1 MFTFRQAIVLFFMVF
16 LSTNIYS
23 KENEKSIFSIVSD
36 RSAATLNS
44 GANTYLK
51 SSNDKIIIKTVSQI
65 ALMQESELNDY
76 VQNSD
81 VFLLC
86 GVFGDVVDRL
96 LIKKYPPS
104 QLRVTLQG
112 DRRLLALNNDLLGY
126 DYKNISSELLK
137 KNDEN
142 ISYTKFLNK
151 KQQEFP
157 SFAYYLQARAYWENR
172 TNQNISNLFSF
183 LLHPNVDKSN
193 WKKVIE
199 LKSLRYFLDGDVEK
213 TFSNIDELTKKLDS
227 TKDLLFVLDNDRA
240 DSLNEWKVHE
250 SLSKNSSFQVVS
262 ILSSWGK
269 SSLNA
274 MEDLEKLISKLP
286 ANQAYSIIS
295 MHDFVIGGGSARNEV
310 SKVIERLNVPIIKGL
325 RVLDFDYLSYSLS
338 SEGLTKNSIHY
349 RVSMPELQGI
359 GQVHLLSLNDKYTID
374 KNTGVTLYS
383 VKILEDEVQSIISKA
398 NKWIGLRKKE
408 NKDKKIAIVYYNH
421 PPGRHNIGADNLNV
435 PKSLFT
441 ILQNLKKQGYF
452 VGELPKN
459 DKELLDILQEKAV
472 NLPNDKKELK
482 IMAPKVNKISFKDYE
497 TWFKTLP
504 LYIQEEIQF
513 GPLSALHIEIK
524 RFLKDDLKDVS
535 SSNKSKAYTAINNY
549 VSNTMNNL
557 HHALDG
563 VRSKSRSRAI
573 DLLKQLK
580 EEYIHIL
587 NLSQNEEKYYLGK
600 MDSLKNAI
608 IGLQIEGI
616 KGWGEVPGEVMV
628 YDNDLIFPSVEF
640 GNILLAPQPPR
651 GWELNEELLHANLSF
666 PPTHQ
671 YLAFYHHLKNIF
683 KSDAIIHVGR
693 HSTYE
698 FLPRKSVGLTSKD
711 YPYLMIGDTP
721 SIYPYIV
728 DGVGEGIQAK
738 RRGQAIM
745 IDHLTPPLAITTMYD
760 DLLQLRQLI
769 ESAESANDDII
780 RKNAID
786 KIRESIETMNLKDE
800 IIKSMDEELAV
811 RGIGFD
817 EVDDSFL
824 LHEVGHYLTHL
835 QEEFM
840 PLGLHTFGKDW
851 NDKAINTMLKS
862 MGEEEEVDFTTKTN
876 LIISPSN
883 EMKSLI
889 NALNGGFVEA
899 GKGNDPIRTK
909 EALPTGRNFYALDG
923 SLIPS
928 IIGYEVGLKLAQK
941 VRENK
946 NQDVRKKE
954 AIILWASDT
963 VRDEGAMIAFGL
975 DLLGVKPIWNSR
987 GIIKGLEL
995 LPLDKNRVRRYDV
1008 IFTGS
1013 GLFRD
1018 LYASKLELLDKA
1030 ILLSLA
1036 SSSQDIVEK
1045 YPALTLALNSAL
1057 NPLGKLK
1064 VEGSESLETN
1074 SVALNWVDEARE
1086 ILKLNPK
1093 ISHRE
1098 LGKISSMRVFATAP
1112 GSYGAGINRLAERSS
1127 SWNNRSE
1134 LADVFIKRMGY
1145 SYSNNSFGEVAKES
1159 FKRQLKKVENT
1170 YLGRASNL
1178 YGLIDNNDAFDY
1190 LGGLNL
1196 AIEKET
1202 GKQPNSFVI
1211 DNSNTKN
1218 LKITPLEIALLGELR
1233 GRFLN
1238 PQWIKP
1244 LMKEGYSGAR
1254 TMGSEFVE
1262 YLWGWQVTSPEIVKD
1277 WVWEEVKA
1285 VYVDDK
1291 LKLGLDKFLSSDHQV
1306 HVQTNML
1313 AVMLVAIEKDFWKA
1327 DEKTKQE
1334 LANKFANNIIKSGI
1348 PGSGHTHANH
1358 PIYDFVKS
1366 QIDKDLANKLETV
1379 LAQSRMKKN
1388 DRTQKVSSIK
1398 EISLEKENKK
1408 TRETKEKSENQKE
1421 KNSQN
1426 DDSYLQYLLV
1436 LAILLL
1442 LFGLSKSIIINKRK
1456 GQ

>member
-1 MFTFRQAIVLFFMVF
+1 MFTFLRISILFFIVL
-16 LSTNIYS
+16 LSTNMYAQ
-23 KENEKSIFSIVSD
+23 KNKQSIFSIISD

-51 SSNDKIIIKTVSQI
+51 SSQNKIIIKTVSQV
-65 ALMQESELNDY
+65 ALMKDKELNNY
-76 VQNSD
+76 IQNSD
-81 VFLLC
+81 VLLFC

-96 LIKKYPPS
+96 LLKEYSSS
-104 QLRVTLQG
+104 QLRITLQG
-112 DRRLLALNNDLLGY
+112 DRRLLALNNDLLGN
-126 DYKNISSELLK
+126 DYTNIPNELLK

-142 ISYTKFLNK
+142 ISYKAFLIK
-151 KQQEFP
+151 KQKAYP
-157 SFAYYLQARAYWENR
+157 SFSYYLQARAYWENR
-172 TNQNISNLFSF
+172 TNLNIKNLFSF
-183 LLHPNVDKSN
+183 LLNPSLDNKN
-193 WKKVIE
+193 WEEIIE
-199 LKSLRYFLDGDVEK
+199 LQSIRYFLDGDVEK
-213 TFSNIDELTKKLDS
+213 TFSDINELSNNLSNTKN
-227 TKDLLFVLDNDRA
+227 LLFVLDNDRA
-240 DSLNEWKVHE
+240 DSLNEWKIHE
-250 SLSKNSSFQVVS
+250 SLMENSSFQIVS

-274 MEDLEKLISKLP
+274 VESLEKLISKLP
-286 ANQAYSIIS
+286 KNQAYAIIS
-295 MHDFVIGGGSARNEV
+295 MHDFVIGGGTARGEV
-310 SKVIERLNVPIIKGL
+310 SDVIKRLNIPIIKGL
-325 RVLDFDYLSYSLS
+325 RVLDFDHLSYSLS
-338 SEGLTKNSIHY
+338 SQGLDKNSIHY

-374 KNTGVTLYS
+374 ENTGVTLYS
-383 VKILEDEVQSIISKA
+383 VKILDEEVKNMISKA
-398 NKWIGLRKKE
+398 NKWINLKVKS

-435 PKSLFT
+435 PKSLLT
-441 ILQNLKKQGYF
+441 ILQNLEKEGYF
-452 VGELPKN
+452 VGELPQN

-472 NLPNDKKELK
+472 NLPNDKKALK
-482 IMAPKVNKISFKDYE
+482 VMASKVNKISINEYE

-504 LYIQEEIQF
+504 LYIQEEMQF
-513 GPLSALHIEIK
+513 GPLSALHVEIK
-524 RFLKDDLKDVS
+524 SFLIDDLKDVS
-535 SSNKSKAYTAINNY
+535 SSNKVKAYLAINNY
-549 VSNTMNNL
+549 VNNTMNNL

-563 VRSKSRSRAI
+563 VRSKSRARAI
-573 DLLKQLK
+573 DLLEQLK
-580 EEYIHIL
+580 EEY
-587 NLSQNEEKYYLGK
+587 LSVLRKSQQIEKYSFEK

-608 IGLQIEGI
+608 IKLQIEGI
-616 KGWGEVPGEVMV
+616 KGWGEAPGEVMV
-628 YDNDLIFPSVEF
+628 YDNDILFPSVEF
-640 GNILLAPQPPR
+640 GNIILAPQPPR

-671 YLAFYHHLKNIF
+671 YLAFYYQLKSIF
-683 KSDAIIHVGR
+683 KADAIIHVGR

-745 IDHLTPPLAITTMYD
+745 IDHLTPPLAITKLYD

-780 RKNAID
+780 RKNAIN
-786 KIRESIETMNLKDE
+786 KIRESIDTMNLKDE
-800 IIKSMDEELAV
+800 IIKSMDEELIV

-851 NDKAINTMLKS
+851 NQEAIHTMLKS
-862 MGEEEEVDFTTKTN
+862 MEEDGTVDSVTKNN

-883 EMKSLI
+883 EMRSLI

-928 IIGYEVGLKLAQK
+928 RIGYEVGLKLAQT
-941 VRENK
+941 VREK
-946 NQDVRKKE
+946 KSEDIRKKE

-1030 ILLSLA
+1030 ILLALA
-1036 SSSQDIVEK
+1036 SSYQDIVNK
-1045 YPALTLALNSAL
+1045 YPALTLALNAAL
-1057 NPLGKLK
+1057 NPLGDLK
-1064 VEGSESLETN
+1064 IEGVESIETN
-1074 SVALNWVDEARE
+1074 SVALNWVEEARE
-1086 ILKLNPK
+1086 ILKTSPNITNK
-1093 ISHRE
+1093 E
-1098 LGKISSMRVFATAP
+1098 LGRISSMRVFATAP

-1127 SWNNRSE
+1127 SWDKRSE

-1145 SYSNNSFGEVAKES
+1145 SYSHDSFGEVAKES

-1211 DNSNTKN
+1211 DNSNSNN
-1218 LKITPLEIALLGELR
+1218 LKITSLEIALLSELR

-1262 YLWGWQVTSPEIVKD
+1262 YLWGWQVTSPEIIQD

-1291 LKLGLDKFLSSDHQV
+1291 LKLDLDKFLSEGHQV

-1327 DEKTKQE
+1327 DEKTKKE
-1334 LANKFANNIIKSGI
+1334 LANKFANNIIKHGI

-1358 PIYDFVKS
+1358 PIYDFVKF
-1366 QIDKDLANKLETV
+1366 QVDKELANKLENV
-1379 LAQSRMKKN
+1379 LVQSRMKKK
-1388 DRTQKVSSIK
+1388 DITQETSSIK
-1398 EISLEKENKK
+1398 EIVIEKKDEQTDEKVNKQ
-1408 TRETKEKSENQKE
+1408 TEKSN
-1421 KNSQN
+1421 QN
-1426 DDSYLQYLLV
+1426 DNSYLKYLMIF
-1436 LAILLL
+1436 AILLL
-1442 LFGLSKSIIINKRK
+1442 ILGLSKSIIINKIK

>member
-1 MFTFRQAIVLFFMVF
+1 MYAQ
-16 LSTNIYS
+16 
-23 KENEKSIFSIVSD
+23 KNEKSIFSIVSD
-36 RSAATLNS
+36 RSASTLNS

-51 SSNDKIIIKTVSQI
+51 SSPDKIIIKTVSQV
-65 ALMQESELNDY
+65 ALMKDKELSNY
-76 VQNSD
+76 IQNSD
-81 VFLLC
+81 VVLLC

-96 LIKKYPPS
+96 LMKKYSSS
-104 QLRVTLQG
+104 QLRITLQG
-112 DRRLLALNNDLLGY
+112 DRRLLALNNDLIGN
-126 DYKNISSELLK
+126 DYTNIPNDLLK

-142 ISYTKFLNK
+142 ISYKEFLVK
-151 KQQEFP
+151 KQKLYP
-157 SFAYYLQARAYWENR
+157 SFSYYLQARAYWENR
-172 TNQNISNLFSF
+172 TNLNIKNLFSF
-183 LLHPNVDKSN
+183 LLNPSLDNKN
-193 WKKVIE
+193 WEQIIE
-199 LKSLRYFLDGDVEK
+199 LQFIRYFLDGNVEK
-213 TFSNIDELTKKLDS
+213 TFSNINELSKNLDS
-227 TKDLLFVLDNDRA
+227 SKNLLFVLDNDRA
-240 DSLNEWKVHE
+240 DSLNEWKIHE
-250 SLSKNSSFQVVS
+250 ALMANSSFQVVS

-274 MEDLEKLISKLP
+274 VESLEKLISRLP
-286 ANQAYSIIS
+286 KNQAYAIIS
-295 MHDFVIGGGSARNEV
+295 MHDFVIGGGSSRDEV
-310 SKVIERLNVPIIKGL
+310 SDVIKRLNIPIIKGL
-325 RVLDFDYLSYSLS
+325 RVLDLDHLSYSLS
-338 SEGLTKNSIHY
+338 SQGLDKNSIHY

-374 KNTGVTLYS
+374 NKTGVTLYS
-383 VKILEDEVQSIISKA
+383 VKILDEEVKNIISKA
-398 NKWIGLRKKE
+398 NKWINLKVKS

-435 PKSLFT
+435 PKSLLT
-441 ILQNLKKQGYF
+441 ILQNLETEGYF
-452 VGELPKN
+452 VGKLPKD

-472 NLPNDKKELK
+472 NLPNDKKALK
-482 IMAPKVNKISFKDYE
+482 IMAPKVNKISFKEYKI
-497 TWFKTLP
+497 WFKTLP
-504 LYIQEEIQF
+504 LYIQEEMQY
-513 GPLSALHIEIK
+513 GPLSALHVEIK
-524 RFLKDDLKDVS
+524 SFLTDDIKELS
-535 SSNKSKAYTAINNY
+535 SRNKVKAYSAINNY
-549 VSNTMNNL
+549 VNNTMNNL

-563 VRSKSRSRAI
+563 VRSKSRARAI
-573 DLLKQLK
+573 DLLDQLK
-580 EEYIHIL
+580 EEYINIL
-587 NLSQNEEKYYLGK
+587 NNSQQIEKYSFKK

-608 IGLQIEGI
+608 IELQIEGI
-616 KGWGEVPGEVMV
+616 KGWGEAPGEVMV
-628 YDNDLIFPSVEF
+628 YNNDILFPSVEF
-640 GNILLAPQPPR
+640 GNIILAPQPPR

-671 YLAFYHHLKNIF
+671 YLAFYHHLRSIF
-683 KSDAIIHVGR
+683 KADAIIHVGR

-745 IDHLTPPLAITTMYD
+745 IDHLTPPLAITKLYD

-780 RKNAID
+780 RKNAINR
-786 KIRESIETMNLKDE
+786 IRESIETMNLKDE

-851 NDKAINTMLKS
+851 NKEAIHTMLKS
-862 MGEEEEVDFTTKTN
+862 MEEDEKVDSITKNN

-889 NALNGGFVEA
+889 NALDGGFVEA

-928 IIGYEVGLKLAQK
+928 IVGYEVGLKLAQT
-941 VRENK
+941 VREK
-946 NQDVRKKE
+946 NSQYIRKKE

-995 LPLDKNRVRRYDV
+995 LPLNKKRVRRYDV

-1036 SSSQDIVEK
+1036 ASYQDIVKK

-1057 NPLGKLK
+1057 NPLGDLK
-1064 VEGSESLETN
+1064 IEGSESLEQN
-1074 SVALNWVDEARE
+1074 SVALNWVEEARE
-1086 ILKLNPK
+1086 ILK
-1093 ISHRE
+1093 ISPDITNKE

-1127 SWNNRSE
+1127 SWDKRSE

-1145 SYSNNSFGEVAKES
+1145 SYSNDSFGEVAKDS

-1211 DNSNTKN
+1211 DNSNSNN
-1218 LKITPLEIALLGELR
+1218 LKVTSLEIALLSEVR

-1254 TMGSEFVE
+1254 TMGSEFIE

-1291 LKLGLDKFLSSDHQV
+1291 LKLGLDKFLSDGHQV

-1327 DEKTKQE
+1327 DEKTKKE
-1334 LANKFANNIIKSGI
+1334 LANKFAKNIIKSGI

-1366 QIDKDLANKLETV
+1366 QVDEELAKKLETV
-1379 LAQSRMKKN
+1379 LAKSRMKKSEIV
-1388 DRTQKVSSIK
+1388 QKVSSIK
-1398 EISLEKENKK
+1398 EISLEKENKQ
-1408 TRETKEKSENQKE
+1408 TENNSEKSENQEE
-1421 KNSQN
+1421 KNDQGS
-1426 DDSYLQYLLV
+1426 DSYIKYLMG

-1442 LFGLSKSIIINKRK
+1442 LFGLGKSIIINKTK